1 MSTNFNLDEH
11 TKKMNDL
18 FKGGKT
24 LTDLA
29 NEKPKEEVKY
39 EEIPCNS
46 CQGGGCPTCNGYGF
60 YYSDKIV
67 SK

>member
-11 TKKMNDL
+11 SKKMNDL

-24 LTDLA
+24 LSDLE

-39 EEIPCNS
+39 EEIPCNA

-60 YYSDKIV
+60 YYGEPIK
-67 SK
+67 K